1 MKRRGVIMAI
11 VVQKYGGSSL
21 KTVDKIKKVAETVIK
36 RKDKGDSLVVVVSAM
51 GDTTDELISLAKQIS
66 DNPDK
71 RELDALV
78 STGEIIS
85 SSLLAMAIKDL
96 GYDAVSYTAYQL
108 GIKTSGQFG
117 KSLIED
123 IDGAKLRG
131 SLIEGKIVIIA
142 GFQGI
147 NEDGDITTLGRGGSD
162 TTAVAIAVR
171 LGGICEIY
179 TDVDGIYSVDPRKY
193 KLAKR
198 LDEIDYEEML
208 ELASLGAQVMHSRS
222 IELGQKYNIPI
233 YVGLSNGEMPGTV
246 IKEVTNMNMESKPV
260 TGIATSDEDVA
271 ITLGEIS
278 NKINILATLFERIA
292 SKKINIDMI
301 SQTAP
306 VNDKVNISFTIPK
319 EEITECME
327 ILKDFTEADKIL
339 IDDDLTKFS
348 VVGIGMKNTSGV
360 TATIFKLFDE
370 NNIQVKMITTSEI
383 RITCGIRR
391 EDKIKAIEIVAQKF
405 AL

>member
-1 MKRRGVIMAI
+1 MAI

-21 KTVDKIKKVAETVIK
+21 GTVDKIKKVAETVIK
-36 RKDKGDSLVVVVSAM
+36 RKDKGDSVVVVVSAM
-51 GDTTDELISLAKQIS
+51 GDTTDDLISLAKQIS

-78 STGEIIS
+78 STGEMIS
-85 SSLLAMAIKDL
+85 SSLLAMAIKNL

-117 KSLIED
+117 KSLIDD

-131 SLIEGKIVIIA
+131 SLIEGKIIIIA

-179 TDVDGIYSVDPRKY
+179 TDVDGIYSVDPRNY
-193 KLAKR
+193 KPAKK
-198 LDEIDYEEML
+198 LNEIDYEEML

-233 YVGLSNGEMPGTV
+233 YVGLSNSEIPGTI
-246 IKEVTNMNMESKPV
+246 IKEVTDMNMESKPV

-271 ITLGEIS
+271 VTLGEIS

-292 SKKINIDMI
+292 GKKINIDMI

-319 EEITECME
+319 EELKECME
-327 ILKDFTEADKIL
+327 IIKDFVSEDKVS

-348 VVGIGMKNTSGV
+348 VVGIGMKTTSGV
-360 TATIFKLFDE
+360 TATVFKLFDE

-383 RITCGIRR
+383 RITCGIKR
-391 EDKIKAIEIVAQKF
+391 EDKMKAIEIVAHKF

>member
-1 MKRRGVIMAI
+1 MAV

-36 RKDKGDSLVVVVSAM
+36 RKDKGDSVVVVVSAM
-51 GDTTDELISLAKQIS
+51 GDTTDELIFLAKQIS
-66 DNPDK
+66 ENPDK

-78 STGEIIS
+78 STGEMIS
-85 SSLLAMAIKDL
+85 SSLLAMAIKNM

-117 KSLIED
+117 KSLIDD
-123 IDGAKLRG
+123 IDGMKLRE

-171 LGGICEIY
+171 LGGVCEIY
-179 TDVDGIYSVDPRKY
+179 TDVDGIYSVDPRNY
-193 KLAKR
+193 KLAKK
-198 LDEIDYEEML
+198 LNEIDYEEML

-233 YVGLSNGEMPGTV
+233 YVGLSNSEIPGTV
-246 IKEVTNMNMESKPV
+246 IKEVVNMNMESKPV

-319 EEITECME
+319 EEVSECME
-327 ILKDFTEADKIL
+327 ILKDFVSSDKIS

-360 TATIFKLFDE
+360 TATVFKLFDE

-383 RITCGIRR
+383 RITCGIKR
-391 EDKIKAIEIVAQKF
+391 EDKMKAIEIVAQKF

>member
-1 MKRRGVIMAI
+1 MAV
-11 VVQKYGGSSL
+11 VVQKYGGSSVG
-21 KTVDKIKKVAETVIK
+21 TIEKIKEVAETVIK
-36 RKDKGDSLVVVVSAM
+36 RKDKGDSVVVVVSAM
-51 GDTTDELISLAKQIS
+51 GDTTDDLIAMAKQITE
-66 DNPDK
+66 NPDK

-78 STGEIIS
+78 STGEMIS
-85 SSLLAMAIKDL
+85 SSLLAMAIKNL

-108 GIKTSGQFG
+108 GIKTSGQYG

-123 IDGAKLRG
+123 IDGAKLRE
-131 SLIEGKIVIIA
+131 SLIEGKIIIIA

-171 LGGICEIY
+171 LGGVCEIY
-179 TDVDGIYSVDPRKY
+179 TDVDGIYSVDPRNY
-193 KLAKR
+193 KNAKK
-198 LDEIDYEEML
+198 LNEIDYEEML

-233 YVGLSNGEMPGTV
+233 YVGHSNSDIQGTV
-246 IKEVTNMNMESKPV
+246 IKEVTNMNMEKKPI
-260 TGIATSDEDVA
+260 TGIATSDDDVA
-271 ITLGEIS
+271 ITIKGIS
-278 NKINILATLFERIA
+278 NKINILAAIFERVA

-306 VNDKVNISFTIPK
+306 QEDKVNISFTIPK
-319 EEITECME
+319 EEVKECME
-327 ILKDFTEADKIL
+327 ILKDFVPDNQIS
-339 IDDDLTKFS
+339 IDEDLTKFS
-348 VVGIGMKNTSGV
+348 VVGIGMKNTAGV
-360 TATIFKLFDE
+360 TAEVFKLFDE

-383 RITCGIRR
+383 RITCGIKR
-391 EDKIKAIEIVAQKF
+391 EDKMKAIEIVANKF

>member
-1 MKRRGVIMAI
+1 MAV

-36 RKDKGDSLVVVVSAM
+36 RKDKGDSVVVVVSAM
-51 GDTTDELISLAKQIS
+51 GDTTDDLILLAKQIS
-66 DNPDK
+66 DKPDK

-85 SSLLAMAIKDL
+85 SSLLAMAIKNL

-117 KSLIED
+117 KSLIDD
-123 IDGAKLRG
+123 IDGVKLRE

-171 LGGICEIY
+171 LGGVCEIY
-179 TDVDGIYSVDPRKY
+179 TDVDGIYSVDPRDY
-193 KLAKR
+193 KAAKK

-222 IELGQKYNIPI
+222 IELAQKYNIPI
-233 YVGLSNGEMPGTV
+233 YVGLSNSEIPGTV
-246 IKEVTNMNMESKPV
+246 IKEVT
-260 TGIATSDEDVA
+260 
-271 ITLGEIS
+271 
-278 NKINILATLFERIA
+278 
-292 SKKINIDMI
+292 
-301 SQTAP
+301 
-306 VNDKVNISFTIPK
+306 
-319 EEITECME
+319 
-327 ILKDFTEADKIL
+327 
-339 IDDDLTKFS
+339 
-348 VVGIGMKNTSGV
+348 
-360 TATIFKLFDE
+360 
-370 NNIQVKMITTSEI
+370 
-383 RITCGIRR
+383 
-391 EDKIKAIEIVAQKF
+391 
-405 AL
+405 